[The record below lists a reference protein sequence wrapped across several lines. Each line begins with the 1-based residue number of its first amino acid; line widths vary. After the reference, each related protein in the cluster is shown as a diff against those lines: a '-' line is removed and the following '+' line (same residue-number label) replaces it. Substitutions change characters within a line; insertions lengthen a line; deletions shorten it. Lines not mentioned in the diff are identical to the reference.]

1 MSEKLIA
8 WIENRM
14 SVLSSKLNG
23 PDLSNKDRVGIERD
37 IIRLQGDYNKILG
50 ISPNFSR
57 GGSVAP
63 KKKYGIVNNL
73 KKKK

>member
-14 SVLSSKLNG
+14 SVLSNKLRDS
-23 PDLSNKDRVGIERD
+23 DLSKKDRVGIERD
-37 IIRLQGDYNKILG
+37 IIKLQGDYNKVLG
-50 ISPNFSR
+50 ISSNFSR

>member
-1 MSEKLIA
+1 MSEDLIA
-8 WIENRM
+8 YIEKQM
-14 SVLSSKLNG
+14 KKLSNKLNSS
-23 PDLSNKDRVGIERD
+23 DLSNKDRIGIEKD

-50 ISPNFSR
+50 ISSTFNR
-57 GGSVAP
+57 GGYVAP

>member
-8 WIENRM
+8 YIEKQM
-14 SVLSSKLNG
+14 KKLSNKLNSS
-23 PDLSNKDRVGIERD
+23 DLSKKDRVGIEKD

-50 ISPNFSR
+50 ISSTFSR
-57 GGSVAP
+57 GGSVTS
-63 KKKYGIVNNL
+63 KKKYGIVDNL